1 MKRITLIP
9 LTTVLFLSFTVWNIA
24 QQGDYLYSGHQKHE
38 RFAEKLKLTEEQKT
52 AIGELRIKN
61 QREMVDIKADLQKK
75 KLDLKELKIKGNYS
89 REEFLNLVREMNIF
103 KNNIALAAANSKMDI
118 YELLTD
124 EQKKMFDKMGKRYR
138 KHRKMMKNKM
148 MRDD

>member
-38 RFAEKLKLTEEQKT
+38 RFAEKLNLTEEQQT

-89 REEFLNLVREMNIF
+89 REEFLNLVKEMNDS

-124 EQKKMFDKMGKRYR
+124 EQKKMFDKMGKRFG

>member
-9 LTTVLFLSFTVWNIA
+9 LTTVLFLSFTIWNIA

-38 RFAEKLKLTEEQKT
+38 RFAEKLNLTEEQQT

-61 QREMVDIKADLQKK
+61 QREMVDIKTDLQKK

-89 REEFLNLVREMNIF
+89 REEFLNLVRKMNDS
-103 KNNIALAAANSKMDI
+103 KSNIALAAANSKMDI